1 MNLDFNEEVIQ
12 LSNTGVSPAKVGIM
26 WPGRIVCSG
35 YPLVQ
40 KGWYKEHRW
49 KKTMRKPKLVNIS
62 MNHRSLW
69 LRILTWSVVSVDT
82 IPQDLKKL
90 NKNKKMVKK
99 WLSPK
104 LAVKRLNHWKNRNRA
119 GAASNTTLEIWTSG
133 THGTQWTSWNW
144 TWPTISGC
152 VNRAEPI
159 LQCIPCLLYEK
170 EAQKWMQRVP
180 HSAGRHCIFVLVV
193 DVLAIRRF
201 YAVK

>member
-49 KKTMRKPKLVNIS
+49 KKNYEETQIELVNIS

-82 IPQDLKKL
+82 LPQDLKKL

-99 WLSPK
+99 CLSPK
-104 LAVKRLNHWKNRNRA
+104 LAVKRLNHWKGPKSCGDGVKNNITNLNMLKPIVWSTSH
-119 GAASNTTLEIWTSG
+119 GAAASMLSMRPINGTHKWTSG
-133 THGTQWTSWNW
+133 THGTR
-144 TWPTISGC
+144 P
-152 VNRAEPI
+152 AET
-159 LQCIPCLLYEK
+159 
-170 EAQKWMQRVP
+170 R
-180 HSAGRHCIFVLVV
+180 GR
-193 DVLAIRRF
+193 DQQ
-201 YAVK
+201 